1 VPWLI
6 AGALRSRPGRF
17 WLTAGGI
24 AICTVLVLAL
34 QAAHESVEAS
44 VRAYLGQPGMDLWIA
59 PAGVDNFMRS
69 SALLPTALADSL
81 RTVPG
86 VAAADPVARGSIT
99 VKSGRGRTPTVRR
112 LALIGVG
119 YAAPDGLGG
128 PPVLLAGRAPSRRN
142 DIALDRAAAW
152 RLGVALGDTT
162 WVGGRAAV
170 VTGLS
175 GGSNLLATQLAFAN
189 LGAIAGLSGIRG
201 QASFVVI
208 RLGRGQEPAGIA
220 QTIADR
226 YPDYAVYGR
235 EEFLAANLREIG
247 AGFMPL
253 LSLIG
258 LLGVAAAA
266 FLIALLSHALVEQS
280 RDEIAVL
287 LALGAPTRGLAGV
300 LVGEA
305 LILVTL
311 GFLLGLGA
319 AAALGEAMDRWWPVI
334 PFPVDVIGAVDTL
347 ALFAAAGAAAVLLPL
362 LQLRRIDPLEAFRP

>member
-1 VPWLI
+1 MSRLI
-6 AGALRSRPGRF
+6 ARALRTRPGRF

-24 AICTVLVLAL
+24 AVCTVLVLAL
-34 QAAHESVEAS
+34 QAAHHSVAAS
-44 VRAYLGQPGMDLWIA
+44 VRAYLARPGMDLWVA
-59 PAGVDNFMRS
+59 PPGEDNFMRS

-81 RTVPG
+81 RSLPG
-86 VAAADPVARGSIT
+86 VAAADPVARGYIT
-99 VKSGRGRTPTVRR
+99 VKSGRGRAPTVRR

-128 PPVLLAGRAPSRRN
+128 PPALVAGRAPRRRN

-152 RLGVALGDTT
+152 RLGIGLGDTA

-175 GGSNLLATQLAFAN
+175 TGTNLLATHLAFAN

-201 QASFVVI
+201 QASFIVV
-208 RLGRGQEPAGIA
+208 RLGAAHEPTAVAERIRG
-220 QTIADR
+220 R
-226 YPDYAVYGR
+226 FPDYSVYGR
-235 EEFLAANLREIG
+235 DEFLAANLREIG

-253 LSLIG
+253 LSLVG

-266 FLIALLSHALVEQS
+266 SLVALLSHAIVEQS
-280 RDEIAVL
+280 RGEIAVL
-287 LALGAPTRGLAGV
+287 LALGAPAHGLAGV

-305 LILVTL
+305 LALVTL
-311 GFLLGLGA
+311 GFLSGLA
-319 AAALGEAMDRWWPVI
+319 VAAALGETMERWWPVI
-334 PFPVDVIGAVDTL
+334 PFPVDLRSAVGAL
-347 ALFAAAGAAAVLLPL
+347 ALFAASGVVAALLPL